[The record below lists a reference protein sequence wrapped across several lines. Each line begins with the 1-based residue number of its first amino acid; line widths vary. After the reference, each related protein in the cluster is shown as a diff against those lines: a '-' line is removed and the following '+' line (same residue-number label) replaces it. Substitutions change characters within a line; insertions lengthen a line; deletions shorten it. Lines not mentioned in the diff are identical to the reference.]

1 MGQTGQG
8 TYNMNL
14 LDDPK
19 AIGAIDITNMSKRIS
34 NASSMLK
41 AAMNTEIDLPI
52 AEKPSSV
59 ILVGMGGSAIACDLL
74 KDYMAGQFDIPTTV
88 IREPLF
94 PYTLNSKTLL
104 IVNSFSGNTE
114 ESIMMFNKGL
124 EAGCPIIAVTS
135 GGRLEQLAS
144 TSRTPLIKMN
154 VTGEPR
160 SIVPYHFLLLIRL
173 FAFLNLVDIS
183 ESDIHSTLQSVGKCI
198 EQYSINTP
206 IKNNLAK
213 QIAIKLENNLP
224 CIYGGGIFKGM
235 TLRWKTQI
243 NENAKSMCVNDY
255 IPELFHNTIE
265 SVQKYEA
272 LNPSLFVIV
281 IEPNKNPKWLQKRYA
296 SLKTLL
302 CDYGLQHQFIKSE
315 FTSNLEQIICM
326 MSLSDYTSFYLGI
339 LKNVDPASTEVI
351 DTTKKMVS

>member
-1 MGQTGQG
+1 
-8 TYNMNL
+8 MNL

-19 AIGAIDITNMSKRIS
+19 AIGAIDITNMLKRIS
-34 NASSMLK
+34 NAPSMLE
-41 AAMNTEIDLPI
+41 AAMNSEIDLPI
-52 AEKPSSV
+52 SEMPSSV

-124 EAGCPIIAVTS
+124 EAGCPIVAVTS
-135 GGRLEQLAS
+135 GGKLEQLAS
-144 TSRTPLIKMN
+144 RSKTPLIKMN

-160 SIVPYHFLLLIRL
+160 SIVPYHFLVLIRL
-173 FAFLNLVDIS
+173 FAFLNLVHIS
-183 ESDIHSTLQSVGKCI
+183 ESEIQSTLQSVRKCI
-198 EQYSINTP
+198 DQYGINNP
-206 IKNNLAK
+206 IENNLAK
-213 QIAIKLENNLP
+213 QLAIKLEKNLP
-224 CIYGGGIFKGM
+224 CIYGGGLFNGM

-243 NENAKSMCVNDY
+243 NENAKSMCLNDY
-255 IPELFHNTIE
+255 IPELLHNTIE

-272 LNPSLFVIV
+272 FNPNLFIVI

-296 SLKTLL
+296 SLKKLL
-302 CDYGLQHQFIKSE
+302 CDYDLNYQCIKSE
-315 FTSNLEQIICM
+315 FSTNLEQIICM
-326 MSLSDYTSFYLGI
+326 MSLSDHTSFYLGI

-351 DTTKKMVS
+351 DTTKKMMS